1 MGYAWII
8 DDDPQIRRLLEIALA
23 RVGGWRVALA
33 ESLQEAS
40 SLPGSPPD
48 VMLVDVMLGQSDG
61 RAAIEWQR
69 EGRLPAAPIVFV
81 TALVREEQR
90 SHYRSLGAIGVIEK
104 PFDPM
109 KVASMLEQLL
119 RDAAR

>member
-33 ESLQEAS
+33 ESLDEAAA
-40 SLPGSPPD
+40 LPGDPPD

-69 EGRLPAAPIVFV
+69 DGRLPPAPIVFV
-81 TALVREEQR
+81 TALVRDEQR
-90 SHYRSLGAIGVIEK
+90 AHYRSLGALGVIEK

-109 KVASMLEQLL
+109 KVASVVAQLL
-119 RDAAR
+119 RDAPR